1 MEIISKKG
9 IVVENNNGNVKVM
22 VQRDSGCGSCSTC
35 GGCEIKPSYYST
47 FTNEDLNPGDFV
59 FLDTDAKTVNKVS
72 YFTYLFPVSMMI
84 LGAILA
90 NTVFSNIGFDEN
102 LLTLL
107 FLVGFLLISLLI
119 LRIYDKGYKNRNLIT
134 IRKI

>member
-35 GGCEIKPSYYST
+35 GGCDIKPSYYST

-72 YFTYLFPVSMMI
+72 FFTYLFPVSMMTI
-84 LGAILA
+84 GAILA
-90 NTVFSNIGFDEN
+90 NTIFKHIMVDEN
-102 LLTLL
+102 ILTLL
-107 FLVGFLLISLLI
+107 FIGGFLLMALLI
-119 LRIYDKGYKNRNLIT
+119 LRVYDKGYKNKNLIT

>member
-1 MEIISKKG
+1 METISKKG

-35 GGCEIKPSYYST
+35 GGCEVKPSYYST
-47 FTNEDLNPGDFV
+47 FTNDDLNPGDFV
-59 FLDTDAKTVNKVS
+59 YLDTDAKNINKVS
-72 YFTYLFPVSMMI
+72 FFTYLFPVSMMT

-90 NTVFSNIGFDEN
+90 NTIFSNMGLDEN

-107 FLVGFLLISLLI
+107 FISGFLIISLLV
-119 LRIYDKGYKNRNLIT
+119 LRIFDRGYKNKNLIT

>member
-35 GGCEIKPSYYST
+35 GGCEVKPSYYST
-47 FTNEDLNPGDFV
+47 FTNDDLKPGDFV
-59 FLDTDAKTVNKVS
+59 FLDTDAKSVNKVS

-107 FLVGFLLISLLI
+107 FLVAFLLISLLI

>member
-35 GGCEIKPSYYST
+35 GGCEVKPSFYST
-47 FTNEDLNPGDFV
+47 FTNDNLNPGDFV
-59 FLDTDAKTVNKVS
+59 FLDTDVKTVNKVS
-72 YFTYLFPVSMMI
+72 YFTYIFPVSMMI

-90 NTVFSNIGFDEN
+90 NTIFSTIKLDEN

-107 FLVGFLLISLLI
+107 FIFGFLLISLLV
-119 LRIYDKGYKNRNLIT
+119 LRIYDRGYKNKDLVT

>member
-22 VQRDSGCGSCSTC
+22 IQRDSGCGSCSTC
-35 GGCEIKPSYYST
+35 GGCEVKPSYYTT
-47 FTNEDLNPGDFV
+47 FTNDDLNPGDFV
-59 FLDTDAKTVNKVS
+59 FLDSDVKTVNKVS
-72 YFTYLFPVSMMI
+72 YLTYLFPVSMMTI
-84 LGAILA
+84 GAILA
-90 NTVFSNIGFDEN
+90 NTVFSNKGFDEN

-107 FLVGFLLISLLI
+107 FIVGFLLISLII
-119 LRIYDKGYKNRNLIT
+119 LRVYDKRYKNKNLIK